1 MGNVYKPCKDKT
13 VMTAVLTVKSGM
25 DPHMI
30 RGLVWIGGLDGLD
43 WSGWTLALSFH
54 VDFGWYFT

>member
-30 RGLVWIGGLDGLD
+30 RGLVWIGGLDGLG
-43 WSGWTLALSFH
+43 WIGWTLVLSFH
-54 VDFGWYFT
+54 VVFGWYFT